1 MSRVKGWMK
10 REYLIFIGLYLLVL
24 ILNYTG
30 VINNYLLQVIM
41 LAGVNIIVT
50 LSLNL
55 VNGVTGLFSIGHAG
69 FMAVGAYVAAVIST
83 TLMSALEISSKD
95 FLANG
100 ILLLALIGGGLVA
113 AGGGFLIA
121 RPTLKVKGDYLAI
134 VTLGFGVIIRSVI
147 RLIDYVGGARG
158 MIGIPKI
165 TNFTWVF
172 LVVLLAVYSSRNF
185 IKSTYGRSC
194 LAIRENEIAAEAM
207 GTDARKYKTIAFT
220 FSAFWAGIGGGLFAH
235 LLMFISPDT
244 FAYSKSTDL
253 LVYLYAGGVG
263 TITGAAAGAFLMTL
277 LPELLRFLDDWR
289 LVIYALVLLYVIIW
303 RPYGISGG
311 RELKFLGIQ
320 TFTGKDRSL
329 WSRLRKRKKEA
340 TQR

>member
-134 VTLGFGVIIRSVI
+134 VTLGFGEIIRSVI

-207 GTDARKYKTIAFT
+207 GTDARKYKTI
-220 FSAFWAGIGGGLFAH
+220 
-235 LLMFISPDT
+235 DR
-244 FAYSKSTDL
+244 KST
-253 LVYLYAGGVG
+253 
-263 TITGAAAGAFLMTL
+263 
-277 LPELLRFLDDWR
+277 R
-289 LVIYALVLLYVIIW
+289 LN
-303 RPYGISGG
+303 SSH
-311 RELKFLGIQ
+311 
-320 TFTGKDRSL
+320 RSL
-329 WSRLRKRKKEA
+329 SRMPSSA
-340 TQR
+340 

>member
-1 MSRVKGWMK
+1 
-10 REYLIFIGLYLLVL
+10 
-24 ILNYTG
+24 
-30 VINNYLLQVIM
+30 
-41 LAGVNIIVT
+41 
-50 LSLNL
+50 
-55 VNGVTGLFSIGHAG
+55 
-69 FMAVGAYVAAVIST
+69 
-83 TLMSALEISSKD
+83 
-95 FLANG
+95 
-100 ILLLALIGGGLVA
+100 
-113 AGGGFLIA
+113 
-121 RPTLKVKGDYLAI
+121 
-134 VTLGFGVIIRSVI
+134 
-147 RLIDYVGGARG
+147 
-158 MIGIPKI
+158 
-165 TNFTWVF
+165 
-172 LVVLLAVYSSRNF
+172 
-185 IKSTYGRSC
+185 
-194 LAIRENEIAAEAM
+194 
-207 GTDARKYKTIAFT
+207 
-220 FSAFWAGIGGGLFAH
+220 
-235 LLMFISPDT
+235 MFISPDT